1 MDFRLA
7 VVTISTL
14 RTRNVIPPLLS
25 SSIPRAFAFPLS
37 PNSCPPESLASNE
50 FTVSLP
56 LEENQT
62 QPGTLDEDIG
72 LDNADQPDPDI
83 DDLENTDSLLFT
95 TCLI

>member
-1 MDFRLA
+1 
-7 VVTISTL
+7 
-14 RTRNVIPPLLS
+14 
-25 SSIPRAFAFPLS
+25 
-37 PNSCPPESLASNE
+37 
-50 FTVSLP
+50 